1 MFLKIFSASM
11 IAIALTTTVAEPA
24 AKDKRRDTSAEWSHK
39 AKWKPKP
46 KKANTLPDWSKL
58 SEAQRSQYRSEAAN
72 IARRSSAA
80 AFSVSSYSK
89 ARFYAGYTSKAH
101 ARLSSSFV
109 REDD

>member
-58 SEAQRSQYRSEAAN
+58 SEAQRSQYRSEARKYCQEKFGGS
-72 IARRSSAA
+72 IQR
-80 AFSVSSYSK
+80 VQLLQGKILCWVYQ
-89 ARFYAGYTSKAH
+89 
-101 ARLSSSFV
+101 
-109 REDD
+109 